1 MPKQKVRVTF
11 NQAAAAATVRAACK
25 RALVIAGNQAMED
38 VNQYVP
44 EDQGTLLNTGISN
57 STVSPDGLSFIL
69 RWDTPYAQYLYRGI
83 KMVGT
88 PDEREYDEN
97 QPLKFTKAMACAEWA
112 RHAKKVH
119 GKDWKKI
126 YEKAMKEGIQWLQ

>member
-11 NQAAAAATVRAACK
+11 NQAAAAATVRAASK

-44 EDQGTLLNTGISN
+44 EDRGDLIDLGIANT
-57 STVSPDGLSFIL
+57 TVSPDGLSFVM
-69 RWDTPYAQYLYRGI
+69 RWDTPYAQYLYHGI
-83 KMVGT
+83 KMSGT
-88 PDEREYDEN
+88 PDNRVYKGN
-97 QPLKFTKAMACAEWA
+97 PPLKFTKAMACAEWA
-112 RHAKKVH
+112 RHAKDVH

-126 YEKAMKEGIQWLQ
+126 YEKAMKEGISWLQ